1 MRELA
6 QELKMGEISE
16 ETRKR
21 IAKACYGLKQA
32 PRMFN
37 KSLTAYL
44 KKLGF
49 KNNPTEECLFKRD
62 DKQRGSV
69 WIILFV
75 DDMLIVGE
83 KEEEVARFKK
93 QLACKYDLKDLGLAQ
108 KFLGM
113 KIERDDKGIKLSQG
127 HYVKELL
134 ERFGMQHSHPVG
146 TPAKGNLTE
155 KLAEAEI
162 ARKNGEI
169 KVVEDYPV
177 REAVGA
183 LLYLEEM
190 TRPDLGNAIRDLSS
204 YVSNPTE
211 EVVLGIK
218 RVFRYLVGTIDK
230 GLYFRAEGKGRLTA
244 YCDASY
250 AECILTRKS
259 ITGYVIMIDDDVV
272 DWKSKKQS
280 VVAQS
285 STEAEYISLAMLV
298 NRLRIARRI
307 REWLIGV
314 EGAYLVYEDNQACI
328 KMAEGDGVTKRAKHI
343 DVRYHVTREAIER
356 GEIILEYIS
365 TEDQVADA
373 LTKNLGQVKF
383 NKLALTRM
391 LGSEGG

>member
-1 MRELA
+1 
-6 QELKMGEISE
+6 
-16 ETRKR
+16 
-21 IAKACYGLKQA
+21 
-32 PRMFN
+32 
-37 KSLTAYL
+37 
-44 KKLGF
+44 
-49 KNNPTEECLFKRD
+49 
-62 DKQRGSV
+62 
-69 WIILFV
+69 
-75 DDMLIVGE
+75 
-83 KEEEVARFKK
+83 
-93 QLACKYDLKDLGLAQ
+93 
-108 KFLGM
+108 
-113 KIERDDKGIKLSQG
+113 
-127 HYVKELL
+127 
-134 ERFGMQHSHPVG
+134 MQHSDPVG
-146 TPAKGNLTE
+146 TPAKGNLAE

-356 GEIILEYIS
+356 GEIKLEYIS

-383 NKLALTRM
+383 NKLALTKM

>member
-1 MRELA
+1 M
-6 QELKMGEISE
+6 
-16 ETRKR
+16 
-21 IAKACYGLKQA
+21 
-32 PRMFN
+32 
-37 KSLTAYL
+37 
-44 KKLGF
+44 
-49 KNNPTEECLFKRD
+49 
-62 DKQRGSV
+62 
-69 WIILFV
+69 
-75 DDMLIVGE
+75 
-83 KEEEVARFKK
+83 
-93 QLACKYDLKDLGLAQ
+93 
-108 KFLGM
+108 
-113 KIERDDKGIKLSQG
+113 
-127 HYVKELL
+127 
-134 ERFGMQHSHPVG
+134 
-146 TPAKGNLTE
+146 
-155 KLAEAEI
+155 
-162 ARKNGEI
+162 
-169 KVVEDYPV
+169 
-177 REAVGA
+177 
-183 LLYLEEM
+183 
-190 TRPDLGNAIRDLSS
+190 
-204 YVSNPTE
+204 
-211 EVVLGIK
+211 
-218 RVFRYLVGTIDK
+218 GTIDK

-244 YCDASY
+244 YCDFSC
-250 AECILTRKS
+250 AECILIRKS

-383 NKLALTRM
+383 NKLALTKM